1 MTASPK
7 TVVRFKRAMLSYGL
21 KGLET
26 LMDIRNK
33 ISNELKTNVLIT
45 GVKSGIITNIIWTI
59 ISAFAV
65 FSNPFDCET
74 GDMQSYSS
82 SSSSTW
88 EIVEVSTFERE
99 VFRSEEVIRGESRY
113 TYRERSSYIQVERQI
128 RCVSVRNSADGFH
141 PDETFLCEEGFLEH
155 WYLNGDSSD
164 RFSGFGR

>member
-7 TVVRFKRAMLSYGL
+7 TVIRFKRAMLSYGL

-33 ISNELKTNVLIT
+33 ISNELKTNVLT
-45 GVKSGIITNIIWTI
+45 TDVKSGIIANVIWWTI

-74 GDMQSYSS
+74 SDMQSYSS

-113 TYRERSSYIQVERQI
+113 TYWERSSYVQVERQI
-128 RCVSVRNSADGFH
+128 RCVSVRNSADSFH
-141 PDETFLCEEGFLEH
+141 PDETFLCE
-155 WYLNGDSSD
+155 
-164 RFSGFGR
+164 